1 MATKMTVSKISDK
14 LVKVNDSYTVNM
26 YDNGFMFEISGRDK
40 KEDYK
45 SAKIM
50 CANLEQLS
58 LLIAE
63 AAEMDRDS

>member
-1 MATKMTVSKISDK
+1 MATKITVSKISDK

-50 CANLEQLS
+50 CSNLEQLF
-58 LLIAE
+58 LLVGE
-63 AAEMDRDS
+63 AAEMERDS

>member
-1 MATKMTVSKISDK
+1 
-14 LVKVNDSYTVNM
+14 
-26 YDNGFMFEISGRDK
+26 MFEISGRDK

-50 CANLEQLS
+50 CANLEQLT